1 MRFDR
6 CLTIIQCRF
15 LVKSEFNSAV
25 DFEKSQFTS
34 PEWTTDTEDDAGSDC
49 GRPFG
54 GDGYVHT
61 LVSAE
66 HRQWDYIAGLPDDAF
81 EQLLV
86 GTFQILLNQLS
97 EEELLGCRLHANC
110 VTEWTDGSQIN
121 CRESMLSM
129 PSEPSPA

>member
-1 MRFDR
+1 M
-6 CLTIIQCRF
+6 LTIRKGKDHCQN
-15 LVKSEFNSAV
+15 LVALTGTAV
-25 DFEKSQFTS
+25 RGYIGSDCCSH
-34 PEWTTDTEDDAGSDC
+34 AGCDC

-66 HRQWDYIAGLPDDAF
+66 HRQWTIAGLPDDAF

-97 EEELLGCRLHANC
+97 EEELLGCRLHAN
-110 VTEWTDGSQIN
+110 
-121 CRESMLSM
+121 
-129 PSEPSPA
+129 